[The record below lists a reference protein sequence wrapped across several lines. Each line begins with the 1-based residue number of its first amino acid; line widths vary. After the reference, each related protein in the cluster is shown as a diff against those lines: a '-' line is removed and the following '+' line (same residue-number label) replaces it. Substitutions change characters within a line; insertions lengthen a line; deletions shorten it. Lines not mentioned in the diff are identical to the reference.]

1 MALALDVQHL
11 CKAYGKKEAVR
22 DVSFSIEE
30 GEIFGLMG
38 MNGAGKTTILRM
50 LATLL
55 RPDKGD
61 AVIAGH
67 SVVKEPEQ
75 VRKCISYL
83 PDEAGAYRTMTGKR
97 YLEFIAGL
105 YFNDEDA
112 QAECTERGEKIC
124 GLGDA
129 LSQKIQTYSRGMTRK
144 LVLARTVM
152 TRPRLAILDEP
163 TSGLDVLNSLDIRN
177 TIRQCAKEYG
187 TAFLLSSHHMQEVH
201 TTADR
206 GAIMKNG
213 EFLSV
218 GTIPEILA
226 QYEAENLEQA
236 FERAV
241 RDKC

>member
-1 MALALDVQHL
+1 MPLALDVQHL
-11 CKAYGKKEAVR
+11 YKSYGKKEAVR
-22 DVSFSIEE
+22 DVSFSIAE

-38 MNGAGKTTILRM
+38 MNGAGKTTLLRM

-55 RPDKGD
+55 RPDQGD
-61 AVIAGH
+61 ALISGH
-67 SVVKEPEQ
+67 SVVKEPDQ
-75 VRKCISYL
+75 VRKCICYL
-83 PDEAGAYRTMTGKR
+83 PDEAGAYRTMTGER

-105 YFNDEDA
+105 YFSDEEQ
-112 QAECTERGEKIC
+112 QAECVDRGKEIC

-163 TSGLDVLNSLDIRN
+163 TSGLDVLNSLDIRK

-206 GAIMKNG
+206 GAIMKKG
-213 EFLSV
+213 ELLSV

-241 RDKC
+241 RDQ

>member
-1 MALALDVQHL
+1 MTPALEVQNL
-11 CKAYGKKEAVR
+11 CKSYGKKQAV
-22 DVSFSIEE
+22 DNVSFTIQE

-55 RPDKGD
+55 KPDSGD
-61 AVIAGH
+61 ALIAGY
-67 SVVKEPEQ
+67 SITKEPEQ
-75 VRKCISYL
+75 VRAHISYL
-83 PDEAGAYRTMTGKR
+83 PDEAGAYRSMTGAK
-97 YLEFIAGL
+97 YLRFIAGL
-105 YFNDEDA
+105 YFKEEQEQKD
-112 QAECTERGEKIC
+112 CIHRGEEIC

-129 LSQKIQTYSRGMTRK
+129 LSRKINTYSRGMTRK

-152 TRPRLAILDEP
+152 TKPKLAILDEP

-177 TIRQCAKEYG
+177 AIRRCAEEYG

-206 GAIMKNG
+206 GAIMKDG
-213 EFLSV
+213 RFL
-218 GTIPEILA
+218 
-226 QYEAENLEQA
+226 AEGAPAELLERYDASTLEEA

-241 RDKC
+241 RSA

>member
-1 MALALDVQHL
+1 MTALEVTHL
-11 CKAYGKKEAVR
+11 HKSYGKKQAVQN
-22 DVSFSIEE
+22 VSFTIQE

-55 RPDKGD
+55 RPDSGD
-61 AVIAGH
+61 ALIAGQ
-67 SVVKEPEQ
+67 SIVKSPDK
-75 VRKCISYL
+75 VRQCISYL
-83 PDEAGAYRTMTGKR
+83 PDEAGAYRTMTGQR

-105 YFNDEDA
+105 YFKEE
-112 QAECTERGEKIC
+112 AEQEACVKRGEEIC

-129 LSQKIQTYSRGMTRK
+129 LQQKINSYSRGMTRK

-163 TSGLDVLNSLDIRN
+163 TSGLDVLNSLDIRK
-177 TIRQCAKEYG
+177 TIRHCAQEYG

-206 GAIMKNG
+206 GAIMKDG
-213 EFLSV
+213 QFLAE
-218 GTIPEILA
+218 GTISEILA
-226 QYEAENLEQA
+226 KYGVQNLEEA

-241 RDKC
+241 RDE